1 MGRIERV
8 TLDASS
14 FEQRFGATQTPCV
27 VLGATRGA
35 PWPAGA
41 GCWAPS
47 RLVVELGA
55 EQRLDWH
62 AAIIN
67 HERLTGACVV
77 LVGNLAQRE
86 QCVLWPVA
94 REHHDGRQRA
104 GRGRLVVV
112 G

>member
-41 GCWAPS
+41 DRWAPS

-55 EQRLDWH
+55 ERRFSTLHGSATVSLGDFVSYLESDGDCTTC
-62 AAIIN
+62 
-67 HERLTGACVV
+67 HE
-77 LVGNLAQRE
+77 
-86 QCVLWPVA
+86 
-94 REHHDGRQRA
+94 H
-104 GRGRLVVV
+104 
-112 G
+112 